1 MVVAAMTEERSKTRT
16 AGLEAD
22 FSVIRNE
29 TSVTPYRAVAGRDR
43 TAATRDRATATKD
56 GAVGTGDER
65 FTLDLAVAVEPGRTL
80 ALLGPN
86 GAGKSTA
93 LQAIAGL
100 LPIRSGRIALAGRVL
115 DEPGRH
121 RFVEPE
127 QRNIGIVFQDY
138 LLFDHLSV
146 IDNIAF
152 GARSRGAGRKAARAE
167 AGRWVEAFELGEVQR
182 RRPDQISG
190 GQAQRAA
197 MARALAIE
205 PDLLLLDEPLAAL
218 DVSTRTRL
226 RRGLVDHLA
235 GFAGPRVLITHEP
248 SDAFVL
254 ADQVCVV
261 EDGQVTQS
269 GTVEQIRRHPAT
281 PYVAA
286 LTGTNFLTGHNRG
299 GTIKID
305 DSTFELRTSDTSD
318 GPVQAVINP
327 RAVSVHRERPGGSP
341 RNSWQTTIDWIEPI
355 GETTRLRLAGPL
367 PIMADITPGSAAALG
382 LGPGSVV
389 WVAVKATEVM
399 VNPA

>member
-1 MVVAAMTEERSKTRT
+1 MTEQSASTGPG
-16 AGLEAD
+16 ALEAE
-22 FSVIRNE
+22 FSV
-29 TSVTPYRAVAGRDR
+29 TVT
-43 TAATRDRATATKD
+43 D
-56 GAVGTGDER
+56 GGA
-65 FTLDLAVAVEPGRTL
+65 FTLDLAVTVEPGQTL

-93 LQAIAGL
+93 LRAIAGL
-100 LPIRSGRIALAGRVL
+100 LPIDSGRIALAGRIL

-152 GARSRGAGRKAARAE
+152 GARSRGAGRKMARTE
-167 AGRWVEAFELGEVQR
+167 AGRWVETFELGEVQR
-182 RRPDQISG
+182 RRPDQLSG
-190 GQAQRAA
+190 GQAQRVA
-197 MARALAIE
+197 MARALAIK

-218 DVSTRTRL
+218 DVATRTRL
-226 RRGLVDHLA
+226 RRNLIDHLA
-235 GFAGPRVLITHEP
+235 DFAGPSVLITHDP

-254 ADQVCVV
+254 ADHVCVV
-261 EDGQVTQS
+261 EDGRVTQS

-281 PYVAA
+281 SYVAA

-305 DSTFELRTSDTSD
+305 DSTFELLTSDTSD

-327 RAVSVHRERPGGSP
+327 RAISVHRDRPSGSP

-367 PIMADITPGSAAALG
+367 PIMVDITPGSADALG
-382 LGPGSVV
+382 LGPGSEV